1 MLQKKWIK
9 LNDLSGSQYS
19 VNKNIRSKTS
29 KIRSGLCDCSNT
41 YVFVKEIIAVAGT
54 IDANEKNK
62 NLINNT
68 FKDNAKDLNIVMP
81 MYKLL
86 EYSNNGL

>member
-1 MLQKKWIK
+1 M
-9 LNDLSGSQYS
+9 
-19 VNKNIRSKTS
+19 
-29 KIRSGLCDCSNT
+29 
-41 YVFVKEIIAVAGT
+41 KEIIAVAGT

-68 FKDNAKDLNIVMP
+68 FKDNVKDLNIVMP

-86 EYSNNGL
+86 EYSNNGLWHQKIYGIIIEMK

>member
-1 MLQKKWIK
+1 M
-9 LNDLSGSQYS
+9 
-19 VNKNIRSKTS
+19 
-29 KIRSGLCDCSNT
+29 
-41 YVFVKEIIAVAGT
+41 KEIIAVAGT

-68 FKDNAKDLNIVMP
+68 FKDNVKDLNIVMP